1 MKTLDIIHSEHQALA
16 AVLQA
21 LRFVVEEIRGGKL
34 KPDFRLLAAMVDYIT
49 QVPDKVHHP
58 KEDNY
63 LFPRLRNRS
72 IKAAELIAL
81 LELQHGE
88 GYRMTA
94 ALQQALIHYQS
105 IGEKGFAAF
114 DTLVQQYLDFNW
126 KHLNRE
132 EAELLPLART
142 ALSPED
148 WKEVD
153 AAFSANFDPYAGAEG
168 EFADLFHRIVNMT
181 PAPYGLGGAD

>member
-21 LRFVVEEIRGGKL
+21 LRFVVDEIRSGKRQ
-34 KPDFRLLAAMVDYIT
+34 PDFRLLAAMVDYIT
-49 QVPDKVHHP
+49 KVPDKVHHP

-63 LFPRLRNRS
+63 LFPKLRDRS
-72 IKAAELIAL
+72 ASAAELIAV
-81 LELQHGE
+81 LEAQHAE

-94 ALQQALIHYQS
+94 ALQAALIHYQS

-132 EAELLPLART
+132 ETELLPLART
-142 ALSPED
+142 ALSAGD

-168 EFADLFHRIVNMT
+168 EFAELFHRIVNMT
-181 PAPYGLGGAD
+181 PAPYGLGAAD